1 MSMTAVVHV
10 ALEIWGAVLCILAA
24 ICVYL
29 GRNVDYEANRRLM
42 VLQLCNALLLGMDV
56 LAWAFRG
63 REGALGWYMVRISN
77 GMVFFCSYL
86 IMIAYF
92 EYAVWMIGR
101 EKGVSPVWRG
111 AVYAVAAVGV
121 VCCVVNQF
129 NHMFYYFDEN
139 NFYHRSTYSWISFA
153 IAIVGMLIFMGML
166 LHYRRRLSNVRLVVF
181 ASYLVLPFL
190 AAVIQTFY
198 YGLSLLNIAITISVL
213 WAFLAAQVGYML
225 ELTERTKELV
235 EQERRNTDTQIK
247 IVLSQIQPHFLYNV
261 FNTIYY
267 LCGSDPGKAQDA
279 VNRFA
284 TYLRGNLNSL
294 ERSAPVP
301 LETELEHVR
310 SYLHL
315 EQLRFGDELRVVYDI
330 QAEGFRLPALSIQ
343 PLVENAVKYGVGKKP
358 GGGTVTVASA
368 EYDSFYEVMVADD
381 GVGFDMEKP
390 PDDARSHI
398 GIENVRTR
406 LKYMCNGTLEVTSES
421 GYGTKAYIRLP
432 K

>member
-10 ALEIWGAVLCILAA
+10 ALEIWGVILCLLAA

-42 VLQLCNALLLGMDV
+42 ALQLCNALLLGMDV

-86 IMIAYF
+86 ILIAYF

-111 AVYAVAAVGV
+111 AVYVVAAVGV

-166 LHYRRRLSNVRLVVF
+166 LYYRRKLSNVRLVVF

-284 TYLRGNLNSL
+284 SYLRGNLNSL
-294 ERSAPVP
+294 ESSAPVP
-301 LETELEHVR
+301 LEKELEHVR
-310 SYLHL
+310 NYLHL

-406 LKYMCNGTLEVTSES
+406 LAFMCNGTLEVTSEP